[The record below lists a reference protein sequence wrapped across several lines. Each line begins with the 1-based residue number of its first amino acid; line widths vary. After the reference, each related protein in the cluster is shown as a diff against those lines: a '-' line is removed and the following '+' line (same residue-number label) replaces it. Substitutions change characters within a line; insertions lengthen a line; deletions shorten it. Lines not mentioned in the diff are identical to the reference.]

1 VARASCPW
9 YFQTRAGSPCHYGGR
24 HTLNLLF
31 RGALVGIDSVKL
43 AEHLWDR
50 QRIVVIPIKH
60 EQFEAIRVTPNVD
73 STLDEVDIFVDAM
86 KRALTK
92 GV

>member
-1 VARASCPW
+1 
-9 YFQTRAGSPCHYGGR
+9 
-24 HTLNLLF
+24 
-31 RGALVGIDSVKL
+31 VGIGSVKL

-60 EQFEAIRVTPNVD
+60 EQFEGIRVTPNVY

-86 KRALTK
+86 KRALAK

>member
-1 VARASCPW
+1 
-9 YFQTRAGSPCHYGGR
+9 
-24 HTLNLLF
+24 
-31 RGALVGIDSVKL
+31 VGIDSVKL

-60 EQFEAIRVTPNVD
+60 EQFEAIRVTPNVY

-92 GV
+92 GVLLDLVPAPWDRWYNSISRK